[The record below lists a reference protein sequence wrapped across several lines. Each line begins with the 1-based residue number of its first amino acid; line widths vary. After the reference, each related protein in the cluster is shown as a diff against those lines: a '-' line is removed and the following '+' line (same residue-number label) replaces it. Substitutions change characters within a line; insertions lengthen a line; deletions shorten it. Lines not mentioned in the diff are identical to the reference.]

1 MEPYIAIQ
9 EDDVD
14 IGELIRMA
22 KMPGTGAVVLFDG
35 VVRDDDIDRMDL
47 EAYEP
52 IAREL
57 MAGIARKGSEQYGLL
72 SVAIVHRVGSLGLGV
87 VVGVMGSRHP
97 QARAFLG
104 TGVLGGFTT
113 FSAFAVQVVTSTP
126 WLAVLLALC
135 TLVLGVIAA
144 GAGLRIGR
152 ALGHRR
158 GSTDA
163 PEQAE

>member
-1 MEPYIAIQ
+1 VTSAPSPAAGFSWRIL
-9 EDDVD
+9 
-14 IGELIRMA
+14 GL
-22 KMPGTGAVVLFDG
+22 VVLG
-35 VVRDDDIDRMDL
+35 GALGAM
-47 EAYEP
+47 
-52 IAREL
+52 ARAAL
-57 MAGIARKGSEQYGLL
+57 LGPATLDPLLAAGSTAASLATTL
-72 SVAIVHRVGSLGLGV
+72 TVAINVVGSLGLGV

>member
-1 MEPYIAIQ
+1 
-9 EDDVD
+9 
-14 IGELIRMA
+14 MA
-22 KMPGTGAVVLFDG
+22 RAALLGPATLDPLLA
-35 VVRDDDIDRMDL
+35 
-47 EAYEP
+47 
-52 IAREL
+52 
-57 MAGIARKGSEQYGLL
+57 AGSTAASLATTL
-72 SVAIVHRVGSLGLGV
+72 TVAINVVGSLGLGV

-144 GAGLRIGR
+144 GAGLRVGR